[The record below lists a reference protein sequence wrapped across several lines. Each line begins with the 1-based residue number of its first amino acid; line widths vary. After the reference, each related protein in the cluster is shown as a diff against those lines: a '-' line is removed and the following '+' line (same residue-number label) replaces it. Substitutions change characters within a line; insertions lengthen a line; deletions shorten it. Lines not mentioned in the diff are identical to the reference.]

1 MTRDEIV
8 TMLQAGVCQVT
19 FTKVN
24 GELRKM
30 PCTLKSDLLPVADTQ
45 IINESKTRK
54 TNADNLSVWC
64 TDKKEWRSFKIAN
77 VQEVTPLIK
86 SWTVTL
92 EEDPTTG
99 DLILPFSDE
108 MLEEVGWQEGDVLEW
123 IDNKNG
129 SWSLVKKEEKKA
141 T

>member
-1 MTRDEIV
+1 MTRDEIIA
-8 TMLQAGVCQVT
+8 MLQSGICEVT

-30 PCTLKSDLLPVADTQ
+30 PCTLKSDFLPSDLK
-45 IINESKTRK
+45 NEQKSKTKK
-54 TNADNLSVWC
+54 TNIDNLSVWC

-92 EEDPTTG
+92 EEDPETG